1 MLQIFTEQIAL
12 IAPITLGLFALSFV
26 IYQNWKRS
34 KSELKYELRHNVLMT
49 KHPLLFI
56 TGKRSLFYF
65 LKYWNQLP
73 EYLASHGYEVYVLPL
88 PWRKEDLRA
97 KSMLNFL
104 NEKSEKNQKF
114 HLFFDSS
121 SYTELSSLFKEQS
134 FDSVAS
140 ATLVTENLKSTS
152 KMKNIDL
159 RVPQN
164 PKQPELKGLKLAI
177 EEFNVS
183 HKPGSSRDSS
193 SSQTPKLPLTWRLH
207 QNLTFGSTSPELLGW
222 KAELSTYESYL
233 DRAHSLA
240 ERDFS
245 G

>member
-1 MLQIFTEQIAL
+1 MLEFAAEQFAL
-12 IAPITLGLFALSFV
+12 IAPMSLAILVMSFLV
-26 IYQNWKRS
+26 YQNWQRS
-34 KSELKYELRHNVLMT
+34 RFELKYELKHNVLMT
-49 KHPLLFI
+49 KNPLLFV

-97 KSMLNFL
+97 KTIFNFL
-104 NEKSEKNQKF
+104 SEKSAKNQKF

-121 SYTELSSLFKEQS
+121 SYGELSSLFKEHS
-134 FDSVAS
+134 FSSVAS
-140 ATLVTENLKSTS
+140 ATLVTDGAKSS
-152 KMKNIDL
+152 QKLRNIDL
-159 RVPQN
+159 KSPTRQSD
-164 PKQPELKGLKLAI
+164 LKGLKLAI
-177 EEFNVS
+177 EEFQIQNK
-183 HKPGSSRDSS
+183 HRGSFGF
-193 SSQTPKLPLTWRLH
+193 TWRLH
-207 QNLTFGSTSPELLGW
+207 QNLTFNSTSPELLGW